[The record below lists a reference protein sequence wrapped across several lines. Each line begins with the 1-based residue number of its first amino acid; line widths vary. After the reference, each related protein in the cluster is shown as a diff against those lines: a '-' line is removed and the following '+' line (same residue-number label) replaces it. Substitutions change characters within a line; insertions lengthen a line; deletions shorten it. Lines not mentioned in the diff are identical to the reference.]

1 MYRQTV
7 LVWQRVDVNSTLNIQ
22 IGEALDFF
30 TCTCTV
36 AAFNHTYLNLLAS
49 HKQTELKVTRAMHV
63 FICL

>member
-7 LVWQRVDVNSTLNIQ
+7 LVWQRVDGNSTFNIQ

-30 TCTCTV
+30 TCTCT

-49 HKQTELKVTRAMHV
+49 YKQTELKVTRAMHV